1 MIRKANKR
9 TGKGFEIQFYSDA
22 DGSASSVIAV
32 DTVEELAQ
40 FLARGCWGQNLG
52 ENLPTIWKDGERWCF
67 REYTPVNDDNNIQ
80 STDVYLITVIS
91 PEGFYFGR
99 ESMHWH
105 GMNPDKVI
113 ANAYDYYQCNFDCAK
128 EENTLDDP
136 DEEMLTYEQFSDSM
150 KAGFA
155 GDARSYVLIQCR
167 NDHLQ
172 FEASLL
178 EAAAPQRQSV

>member
-67 REYTPVNDDNNIQ
+67 REYTPVSDDNNIQ
-80 STDVYLITVIS
+80 STDVYLITAVS
-91 PEGFYFGR
+91 SGGWYNGR
-99 ESMHWH
+99 ESIHWH
-105 GMNPDKVI
+105 GTDAEKVI
-113 ANAYDYYQCNFDCAK
+113 KDAYDYYQGSYGGADS
-128 EENTLDDP
+128 EGTLDDP
-136 DEEMLTYEQFSDSM
+136 DEEMLTYEQFFESM

-155 GDARSYVLIQCR
+155 GDLRSYVLLQCR
-167 NDHLQ
+167 DDHLQ

-178 EAAAPQRQSV
+178 EAAGPQRQSV

>member
-67 REYTPVNDDNNIQ
+67 REYTPVSDDNNIQ

-91 PEGFYFGR
+91 PEGSPPVITEIPPAPAGR
-99 ESMHWH
+99 AH
-105 GMNPDKVI
+105 
-113 ANAYDYYQCNFDCAK
+113 
-128 EENTLDDP
+128 T
-136 DEEMLTYEQFSDSM
+136 T
-150 KAGFA
+150 
-155 GDARSYVLIQCR
+155 
-167 NDHLQ
+167 
-172 FEASLL
+172 
-178 EAAAPQRQSV
+178 AATGR